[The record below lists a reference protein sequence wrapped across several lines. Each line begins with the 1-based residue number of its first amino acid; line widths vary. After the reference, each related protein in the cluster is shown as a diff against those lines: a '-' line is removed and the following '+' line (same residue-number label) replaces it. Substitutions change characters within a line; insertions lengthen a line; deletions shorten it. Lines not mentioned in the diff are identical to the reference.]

1 MPVAMA
7 ADAPMGPMDAARSM
21 EVENWDAPAEHWPAD
36 PVGHPTHMS
45 DTNYR
50 ARAEV
55 QIGIQQQVA
64 RAGLELLVDAKG
76 GRDTDADAG
85 QAAGAGGPRLT
96 LSFDDT
102 LAGVG
107 VGAVRIDQQVEGGQC
122 DLLVNA
128 TGAPSRRGRV
138 QASWRWSSA
147 TARCGPMRAAT
158 GQVLGATGAT
168 PALNRMAQGLA
179 QGATCS
185 SMRTPATSQGVRQ
198 ARNRGRW
205 RGLRRPRRVP
215 TRALPGR
222 GARRTLGQPSAASNR
237 RAGCLTGR
245 SISLSIT
252 TWS

>member
-1 MPVAMA
+1 MA

-85 QAAGAGGPRLT
+85 QAAGAGGPRPT
-96 LSFDDT
+96 LPFDDT

-128 TGAPSRRGRV
+128 TGAPSARAG
-138 QASWRWSSA
+138 ASELAVVECDGTLRTDA
-147 TARCGPMRAAT
+147 CGDRPGARASG
-158 GQVLGATGAT
+158 
-168 PALNRMAQGLA
+168 
-179 QGATCS
+179 
-185 SMRTPATSQGVRQ
+185 RQ
-198 ARNRGRW
+198 AR
-205 RGLRRPRRVP
+205 RPH
-215 TRALPGR
+215 
-222 GARRTLGQPSAASNR
+222 S
-237 RAGCLTGR
+237 TGFD
-245 SISLSIT
+245 SLMQH
-252 TWS
+252 